1 MKEIFN
7 KMMIVLSITFLLTA
21 PSCFAYVEESSVINE
36 NKLVKTYTVE
46 KEGQQEFLNKIQK
59 EYSDEEYSYKLEKQD
74 KSGGDYTESKD
85 IVTTKTISLKTNNTQ
100 QVYELD
106 FNSVELKTDEYITSY
121 QFRFGTV
128 EIGFKEVES
137 PILYCNM
144 LDNLPNGFIFT
155 NKTKVSGTY
164 FEAYIEN
171 NDDWTTI
178 IYKKEITLNKVLP
191 RTRILKIK
199 DIDRK

>member
-1 MKEIFN
+1 MFCICWRKQCYKWKQISKNIYSRKRGE
-7 KMMIVLSITFLLTA
+7 
-21 PSCFAYVEESSVINE
+21 
-36 NKLVKTYTVE
+36 
-46 KEGQQEFLNKIQK
+46 QEFLNKIQK